1 MHSEYLFPESAG
13 IHKIQKGG
21 EKMIKHIVC
30 FKLKDNSDA
39 NKKETKEILMSMK
52 DKVPMVR
59 DIQVGVDFLKSP
71 RSYDIILQ
79 VELDGRETLDAY
91 QEDPYHAGV
100 VKKHMH
106 EVMESSIAIDY
117 DLD

>member
-1 MHSEYLFPESAG
+1 MRLECLFSKSTG
-13 IHKIQKGG
+13 VYRIWKGG
-21 EKMIKHIVC
+21 KKMIKHIVC
-30 FKLKDNSDA
+30 FKLKDNSDE

-79 VELDGRETLDAY
+79 VELDDRDTLDAY

>member
-1 MHSEYLFPESAG
+1 
-13 IHKIQKGG
+13 
-21 EKMIKHIVC
+21 MIKHIVC
-30 FKLKDNSDA
+30 FKLKDNSDE
-39 NKKETKEILMSMK
+39 NKMAARDILMSMK

-59 DIQVGVDFLKSP
+59 DIQVGVDLLKSP

-79 VELDGRETLDAY
+79 VELDDRETLDAY

-100 VKKHMH
+100 VKEHMH
-106 EVMESSIAIDY
+106 KVAEASIAIDY